1 MTGIFGSYL
10 EGKQL
15 AAQRETE
22 EMKQKTLLEQQMG
35 IQDQRRK
42 QAMVEDAKRAELLI
56 RNGDTQGAMNL
67 LSDRA
72 QQSSQSGGNPR
83 ETMQVYNAL
92 RAGQPDQALQMIT
105 NFRQLFD
112 EGYKPPPVES
122 DEDFLKET
130 RQEVRKGLTTFNK
143 RADEV
148 NSSYKKIN
156 SLLSK
161 DDLGRADIA
170 SVITLTARLLSPGI
184 VTNTDFSNLTEGVDP
199 IAFAIQALRK
209 GGMDEAQLNALNSY
223 YDPTNPSLFKK
234 DEFLDMT
241 NRIVSAE
248 VPSLL
253 NQYDDINSMAQ
264 RAKISPRAYETYFG
278 GPQKTLNSLRSLVQ
292 QPKQPASKGKFK
304 SQALGREVSMS
315 EIEQTASAR
324 GISVDEVMK
333 QLGIQ
338 Q

>member
-1 MTGIFGSYL
+1 MQPFNYYNPAGRDIVGAYQKGVDFKNQQ
-10 EGKQL
+10 ED
-15 AAQRETE
+15 RETN
-22 EMKQKTLLEQQMG
+22 KRLLLEKEMG

-42 QAMVEDAKRAELLI
+42 QAMVDDAKRAELLI

-92 RAGQPDQALQMIT
+92 RANQPDQALQMIT

-112 EGYKPPPVES
+112 DSYKAAPVES

-209 GGMDEAQLNALNSY
+209 GGMDESQLNALNSY
-223 YDPTNPSLFKK
+223 YDPTNPNLFKK
-234 DEFLDMT
+234 DAFLDMT

-248 VPSLL
+248 VPALL
-253 NQYDDINSMAQ
+253 NQYDDINTMAQ

-278 GPQKTLNSLRSLVQ
+278 GPQKTLNSLKSLVQ
-292 QPKQPASKGKFK
+292 QPQQQASKGKFK

-315 EIEQTASAR
+315 EI
-324 GISVDEVMK
+324 
-333 QLGIQ
+333 
-338 Q
+338 